1 MLSNANYTG
10 QKHFFAA
17 RYLYEILCENEFNL
31 QDPHFTS
38 VWNCMKSFNEHFI
51 TVAQHLD
58 FLLHAELEEVIEKY
72 DMSRLTVL
80 WKDDF
85 PDFDEGDYIEG
96 QKIVSKCSFTIW
108 LYDEE

>member
-1 MLSNANYTG
+1 
-10 QKHFFAA
+10 
-17 RYLYEILCENEFNL
+17 
-31 QDPHFTS
+31 
-38 VWNCMKSFNEHFI
+38 MKSFNEHFI